1 MKAIEIINYGEPDVA
16 RVRTVERP
24 NRRSGEVL
32 IQVVASSINPV
43 DIKHMTPGTIQKI
56 NSFPMVLGWDISG
69 IVIEADKQSS
79 FSLGER
85 VVALHPK
92 GSWQQVI
99 SIPENQLIKLPDSID
114 FISGASVPLAS
125 STALQ
130 ALRRLQLS
138 SNENLLVIGAAGSVG
153 YYALQIAKEM
163 GITVAGLVRNEDQ
176 KSSIESATTKIY
188 TINESL
194 PEFDAVFDTAGV
206 LDRIDFIRKGGKLVT
221 VSDDTIA
228 PQVIAHTSFADHNYV
243 KVNPADLSHIV
254 RLISEGKIKTR
265 IAKSYPFNDVQTALT
280 QAKRSGNKGKIML
293 VF

>member
-1 MKAIEIINYGEPDVA
+1 MKAIEIINYGGPDVA
-16 RVRTVERP
+16 RVKTLERP
-24 NRRSGEVL
+24 NRQPGEVL

-43 DIKHMTPGTIQKI
+43 DIKHMTPETIQKI
-56 NSFPMVLGWDISG
+56 NSFPMILGWDISG
-69 IVIEADKQSS
+69 IVIAVDKQSS
-79 FSLGER
+79 FSLGDR
-85 VVALHPK
+85 VVGLHPQ

-188 TINESL
+188 TINESI

-243 KVNPADLSHIV
+243 KVNSADLSHII

>member
-85 VVALHPK
+85 VVALHPN

-138 SNENLLVIGAAGSVG
+138 PNENLLVIGAAGSVG

-188 TINESL
+188 TINESI

-243 KVNPADLSHIV
+243 KVNSADLSHII